1 MQHVAPAIQPYP
13 WGSASAIPKWA
24 GWQEGEH
31 PVAEAWYG
39 AHPGGPAR
47 LVANP
52 DRTLTD
58 EIAADPVGAMGQDV
72 VERFGPELPF
82 LLKVIAPAQPLS
94 LQVHPTQEQAAL
106 GWVREERSGI
116 AVDAPERTFRD
127 ANHKP
132 ELVYALEP
140 FEAVNGFRAPRR
152 VLEVL
157 AGLEAPLIEKTVD
170 RVRHGSSVQGMR
182 SAFEY
187 VLLGARDRDRDVSA
201 VVEQIRARLARGE
214 SPSVHS
220 DSVALK
226 IADTFPGDRGILASL
241 LLNPVSL
248 RPGEVLFVPAGGV
261 HAYLSGLAVELMAA
275 SDNVVRAGLTHKHI
289 DARALVDIVDVRP
302 APPIR
307 IAPERLS
314 ECVEVFYAP
323 VEDFELTV
331 LAPGE
336 ETILV
341 RGAGPRLLL
350 GVADS
355 VSVRV
360 ANQELQLTRGGAAFL
375 RDDETA
381 WLSGPGRAVLASVP

>member
-1 MQHVAPAIQPYP
+1 M
-13 WGSASAIPKWA
+13 
-24 GWQEGEH
+24 
-31 PVAEAWYG
+31 
-39 AHPGGPAR
+39 
-47 LVANP
+47 
-52 DRTLTD
+52 
-58 EIAADPVGAMGQDV
+58 
-72 VERFGPELPF
+72 
-82 LLKVIAPAQPLS
+82 
-94 LQVHPTQEQAAL
+94 
-106 GWVREERSGI
+106 
-116 AVDAPERTFRD
+116 
-127 ANHKP
+127 
-132 ELVYALEP
+132 
-140 FEAVNGFRAPRR
+140 
-152 VLEVL
+152 
-157 AGLEAPLIEKTVD
+157 
-170 RVRHGSSVQGMR
+170 
-182 SAFEY
+182 
-187 VLLGARDRDRDVSA
+187 
-201 VVEQIRARLARGE
+201 
-214 SPSVHS
+214 
-220 DSVALK
+220 
-226 IADTFPGDRGILASL
+226 
-241 LLNPVSL
+241 
-248 RPGEVLFVPAGGV
+248 PAGGV